1 MLFYFSH
8 SVVWGMQAAYQR
20 FAQDRKRCAEALQQ
34 LSADSTYGFKRQK
47 ADDGLPLIELPV
59 HFDK

>member
-1 MLFYFSH
+1 
-8 SVVWGMQAAYQR
+8 MQAAYQR